1 MADIQ
6 LNLKDSSGNPINA
19 KEVIFNLGQY
29 GIISRKSD
37 ENGKVS
43 ISGLYNGSYSYKV
56 DNILESFTVD
66 DDTKSYVKDIIVK
79 TVTNIE
85 NAISNTENN
94 IKSTADTT
102 VKNLIDAYIF
112 KDTDNYAD
120 IKNQFNGLN
129 DSFKQQKELLENAL
143 KNNAYDLI
151 ATQGQNLTASV
162 VHGIQPLMDKLVAK
176 RSDINPFSSFKN
188 FGIWTKYTSMIA
200 GVYLLRQS
208 IVTFMEGLTKKV
220 KTRLESTI

>member
-43 ISGLYNGSYSYKV
+43 ISGLYNGAYSYKV